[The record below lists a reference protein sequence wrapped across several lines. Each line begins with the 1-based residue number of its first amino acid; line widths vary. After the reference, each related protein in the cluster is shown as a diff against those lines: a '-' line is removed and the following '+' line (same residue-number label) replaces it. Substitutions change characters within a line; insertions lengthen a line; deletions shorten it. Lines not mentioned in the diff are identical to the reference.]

1 MNAPL
6 SSAPIANRHIDD
18 KSPFAPAE
26 RRTVIPAPRGSGL
39 FQGWGVKV

>member
-6 SSAPIANRHIDD
+6 STAPIARHIDE
-18 KSPFAPAE
+18 KSPFAPADP